1 MAEASEKHL
10 PRPRPLPTAPP
21 RIIEAGAPIEGTWA
35 GPVADASFARLAGE
49 WGRGFLDK
57 RLVEKRWTALFLATK
72 EAMLSFAVVDAGY
85 LSSGILCV
93 FDRGSRRTLVDSHP
107 VLPPLLAWITDEPND
122 GMRATLTG
130 PRLSARF
137 ERSGGRILATA
148 RWGNA
153 ALDLSLDARAAPL
166 PMTAVSRLGA
176 GRFNYTQKLAG
187 IPAEGE
193 IRVGNVRYQVRG
205 EPAGLDFT
213 HGYLPRDT
221 SWRWAFAS
229 ARPDGRRLAFNLSE
243 GFLRSGGGENV
254 VWLDGGP
261 CSVGR
266 VHFDFE
272 PSAPLAPW
280 RIESEDGTLGLTF
293 QPEGYRAQNI
303 DLKLVAS
310 RYLQPFGVFSGHVTT
325 LTGERV
331 EVDALPGVTE
341 DHSARW

>member
-1 MAEASEKHL
+1 MRSSRKRVVVSPARYAASATIARSKG
-10 PRPRPLPTAPP
+10 RFVAT
-21 RIIEAGAPIEGTWA
+21 
-35 GPVADASFARLAGE
+35 PV
-49 WGRGFLDK
+49 
-57 RLVEKRWTALFLATK
+57 
-72 EAMLSFAVVDAGY
+72 
-85 LSSGILCV
+85 
-93 FDRGSRRTLVDSHP
+93 
-107 VLPPLLAWITDEPND
+107 
-122 GMRATLTG
+122 
-130 PRLSARF
+130 
-137 ERSGGRILATA
+137 
-148 RWGNA
+148 
-153 ALDLSLDARAAPL
+153 
-166 PMTAVSRLGA
+166 TAVSRLGA
-176 GRFNYTQKLAG
+176 ERFNYTQKLAG

-193 IRVGNVRYQVRG
+193 ISVGNVRYQVRG
-205 EPAGLDFT
+205 ELAGLDFT
-213 HGYLPRDT
+213 HGYLPRET
-221 SWRWAFAS
+221 AWRWAFTS

-303 DLKLVAS
+303 DFKLVAS
-310 RYLQPFGVFSGHVTT
+310 RYVQPFGVFSGHVTT

>member
-1 MAEASEKHL
+1 MAEASEKSL
-10 PRPRPLPTAPP
+10 PRPRALAVAPP
-21 RIIEAGAPIEGTWA
+21 RIVEAGSPIEGTWS
-35 GPVADASFARLAGE
+35 GVIGDASFGRLAGE

-57 RLVEKRWTALFLATK
+57 RLVEKRWQALFLATP
-72 EAMLSFAVVDAGY
+72 EVMLSFAVVDAGY

-93 FDRGSRRTLVDSHP
+93 FDRGSRRTLIDSHP
-107 VLPPLLAWITDEPND
+107 VLPPLLSWITDEPND
-122 GMRATLTG
+122 GMRANLTG

-153 ALDLSLDARAAPL
+153 AVDLSLDVRAAPPPL
-166 PMTAVSRLGA
+166 SAVSRLGP

-193 IRVGNVRYQVRG
+193 IGVGNARYKVRG
-205 EPAGLDFT
+205 QPAGLDFT

-221 SWRWAFAS
+221 AWRWAFCS
-229 ARPDGRRLAFNLSE
+229 ARQGGRLIAFNLSD
-243 GFLRSGGGENV
+243 GFMRTGGGENV
-254 VWLDGGP
+254 VWVDGGP
-261 CSVGR
+261 WSVGR
-266 VHFDFE
+266 VRFDFE
-272 PSAPLAPW
+272 SSAPLAPW
-280 RIESEDGTLGLTF
+280 RIRSEDGALDLAF

-310 RYLQPFGVFSGHVTT
+310 RYVQPFGVFSGHVTT
-325 LTGERV
+325 LAGERV
-331 EVDALPGVTE
+331 ELDAVPGVTE

>member
-1 MAEASEKHL
+1 MAEASEKSV
-10 PRPRPLPTAPP
+10 PRTRALAAAPP
-21 RIIEAGAPIEGTWA
+21 RIVEAGCPVEGTWSGA
-35 GPVADASFARLAGE
+35 IRDASFSRLTGE
-49 WGRGFLDK
+49 WDRGFFEK
-57 RLVEKRWTALFLATK
+57 RVIEKRWEALFLATN
-72 EAMLSFAVVDAGY
+72 ELMLSFAIVDAGY

-93 FDRGSRRTLVDSHP
+93 FDRKARRTLIDSHP
-107 VLPPLLAWITDEPND
+107 VLPPLFASITDEPND

-153 ALDLSLDARAAPL
+153 AVDLSLDARSAPAPL
-166 PMTAVSRLGA
+166 TVVSRLGG
-176 GRFNYTQKLAG
+176 GRFNYTQKGAG

-193 IRVGNVRYQVRG
+193 IAVGNIRYHVRG
-205 EPAGLDFT
+205 DPAGLDFT

-221 SWRWAFAS
+221 AWRWAFCS
-229 ARPDGRRLAFNLSE
+229 ARHGARLIAFNLSE
-243 GFLRSGGGENV
+243 GFLRSAGGENV
-254 VWLDGGP
+254 VWLDGAP

-293 QPEGYRAQNI
+293 QPEGYRAQEI
-303 DLKLVAS
+303 DLKIVAS
-310 RYLQPFGVFSGHVTT
+310 RYVQPFGVFSGHVTT
-325 LTGERV
+325 VSGERV
-331 EVDALPGVTE
+331 QLDAVPGVTE
-341 DHSARW
+341 DHSAHW

>member
-1 MAEASEKHL
+1 VAEASEKPL
-10 PRPRPLPTAPP
+10 ARPRALSAAPP
-21 RIIEAGAPIEGTWA
+21 RVVEAGAPIEGTWSGA
-35 GPVADASFARLAGE
+35 IADASFARLTGE
-49 WGRGFLDK
+49 WGRGFFDK
-57 RLVEKRWTALFLATK
+57 RLVEKRWAAMFVATPDV
-72 EAMLSFAVVDAGY
+72 MLSFAIVDAGY

-93 FDRGSRRTLVDSHP
+93 FDRGSRRTLIDSHP
-107 VLPPLLAWITDEPND
+107 VLPPLLATITDEPND
-122 GMRATLTG
+122 GMRATLAG

-137 ERSGGRILATA
+137 ERSGGRILGTA

-153 ALDLSLDARAAPL
+153 AVDLSLDARAAPP
-166 PMTAVSRLGA
+166 PMTAISRFGVGL
-176 GRFNYTQKLAG
+176 FNYTQKLAG

-193 IRVGNVRYQVRG
+193 IAVGNARYAVRG

-221 SWRWAFAS
+221 AWRWAFCCS
-229 ARPDGRRLAFNLSE
+229 RQGGRLVAFNLSE

-254 VWLDGGP
+254 VWVDGAP

-280 RIESEDGTLGLTF
+280 RIASEDGTLDLTF
-293 QPEGYRAQNI
+293 QPEGYRAQNV
-303 DLKLVAS
+303 DLKLISS
-310 RYLQPFGVFSGHVTT
+310 RYLQPFGVFSGQVTT
-325 LTGERV
+325 LAGERV
-331 EVDALPGVTE
+331 ELDSVPGVTE